1 MIPNMNRPQ
10 DELAAAI
17 AEERAAWARVKDN
30 LPGSP
35 GYDAALWE
43 HWRETVS
50 RCHALRSATHVTT
63 AAAGDAASCVR
74 SPGAGD
80 PCSPH

>member
-1 MIPNMNRPQ
+1 MIPNMNSPQ
-10 DELAAAI
+10 EELAAAI
-17 AEERAAWARVKDN
+17 AAERAAWARVKDK

-35 GYDAALWE
+35 GYDAALWD

-50 RCHALRSATHVTT
+50 RCHAARASLRT
-63 AAAGDAASCVR
+63 AAAADGASCLR

-80 PCSPH
+80 SCSPQ

>member
-1 MIPNMNRPQ
+1 MQHSAQ

-17 AEERAAWARVKDN
+17 AAERAAWAKVKDK

-43 HWRETVS
+43 AWRVAAN
-50 RCHALRSATHVTT
+50 RCHAARAALR
-63 AAAGDAASCVR
+63 AGDMEPKGTSGRRAAR
-74 SPGAGD
+74 
-80 PCSPH
+80 

>member
-1 MIPNMNRPQ
+1 MNSPHE
-10 DELAAAI
+10 ELAAAI
-17 AEERAAWARVKDN
+17 AAERAAWARVKDK

-35 GYDAALWE
+35 GYEPALWE
-43 HWRETVS
+43 QWRETVS
-50 RCHALRSATHVTT
+50 RCHAVRAALRTP
-63 AAAGDAASCVR
+63 AAGPADGASCVR

>member
-1 MIPNMNRPQ
+1 MIPDMNSPQ
-10 DELAAAI
+10 EELAAAI
-17 AEERAAWARVKDN
+17 AAERDAWARVKDK

-50 RCHALRSATHVTT
+50 RCHAVRASLRAPP
-63 AAAGDAASCVR
+63 AGGADGASCMR

-80 PCSPH
+80 SCSPQ

>member
-1 MIPNMNRPQ
+1 MSSPHE
-10 DELAAAI
+10 ELAAAI
-17 AEERAAWARVKDN
+17 AAERDAWARVKDH

-35 GYDAALWE
+35 GYEPALWD

-50 RCHALRSATHVTT
+50 RCHAMRAALRTTSPSA
-63 AAAGDAASCVR
+63 ADGASCAR
-74 SPGAGD
+74 APGAGD